1 MNVSQA
7 QKGRTYLVKKVN
19 LEGNIERRL
28 EMLGMTDQ
36 VKLMVLNKKNQG
48 AVIIK
53 VRGTRF
59 AIGKEIAD
67 AIEIEEIENEERC
80 SCSFYWQS

>member
-48 AVIIK
+48 AAIIK

-67 AIEIEEIENEERC
+67 AIEIEEIENE
-80 SCSFYWQS
+80 

>member
-53 VRGTRF
+53 VSGTRF

-67 AIEIEEIENEERC
+67 AIEIEEIENE
-80 SCSFYWQS
+80 

>member
-36 VKLMVLNKKNQG
+36 VKLMVINKKNQG

-59 AIGKEIAD
+59 AIGKEIED
-67 AIEIEEIENEERC
+67 AIKIEEMENE
-80 SCSFYWQS
+80 

>member
-1 MNVSQA
+1 MNVTQA

-67 AIEIEEIENEERC
+67 AIEIEEIENE
-80 SCSFYWQS
+80 

>member
-53 VRGTRF
+53 VRGTRLP
-59 AIGKEIAD
+59 
-67 AIEIEEIENEERC
+67 
-80 SCSFYWQS
+80 

>member
-7 QKGRTYLVKKVN
+7 QTGRTYLVKKVN

-67 AIEIEEIENEERC
+67 AIEIEEIENE
-80 SCSFYWQS
+80 

>member
-7 QKGRTYLVKKVN
+7 KKGKSYIVKKVN

-67 AIEIEEIENEERC
+67 AIEIEEIENE
-80 SCSFYWQS
+80 

>member
-28 EMLGMTDQ
+28 EMLGMTDR

-67 AIEIEEIENEERC
+67 AIEIEEIENE
-80 SCSFYWQS
+80 

>member
-1 MNVSQA
+1 MNVLQA

-67 AIEIEEIENEERC
+67 AIEIEEIENK
-80 SCSFYWQS
+80 

>member
-19 LEGNIERRL
+19 LEGSIERRL

-67 AIEIEEIENEERC
+67 AIEIEEIENE
-80 SCSFYWQS
+80 

>member
-19 LEGNIERRL
+19 LEENIERRL

-67 AIEIEEIENEERC
+67 AIEIEEIENE
-80 SCSFYWQS
+80 

>member
-19 LEGNIERRL
+19 LEGNIGRRL

-67 AIEIEEIENEERC
+67 AIEIEEIENE
-80 SCSFYWQS
+80 

>member
-1 MNVSQA
+1 MNVLQA

-53 VRGTRF
+53 VRGTSF

-67 AIEIEEIENEERC
+67 AIEIEEIENE
-80 SCSFYWQS
+80 

>member
-28 EMLGMTDQ
+28 EMHGMTDQ

-67 AIEIEEIENEERC
+67 AIEIEEIENE
-80 SCSFYWQS
+80 

>member
-7 QKGRTYLVKKVN
+7 QKGRSYLVKKVN

-67 AIEIEEIENEERC
+67 AIEIEEIENE
-80 SCSFYWQS
+80 

>member
-36 VKLMVLNKKNQG
+36 VKVMVLNKKNQG

-67 AIEIEEIENEERC
+67 AIEIEEIENE
-80 SCSFYWQS
+80 

>member
-28 EMLGMTDQ
+28 EMLGMTGK

-67 AIEIEEIENEERC
+67 AIEIEEIENE
-80 SCSFYWQS
+80 

>member
-36 VKLMVLNKKNQG
+36 VKLMVLNKKNQ
-48 AVIIK
+48 K
-53 VRGTRF
+53 RCNYKGTWH
-59 AIGKEIAD
+59 
-67 AIEIEEIENEERC
+67 
-80 SCSFYWQS
+80 SFCHR

>member
-67 AIEIEEIENEERC
+67 AIEIEELENE
-80 SCSFYWQS
+80 

>member
-67 AIEIEEIENEERC
+67 AIETEEIENE
-80 SCSFYWQS
+80 

>member
-7 QKGRTYLVKKVN
+7 QKERTYLVKKVN

-67 AIEIEEIENEERC
+67 AIEIEEIENE
-80 SCSFYWQS
+80 